1 MKIAC
6 NLNPTAWNLT
16 KNSWAAYQSIT
27 IHSSK
32 HLRSIRF
39 GKDCKFLFG
48 RDPYNGDVF
57 ITMSK
62 KRDKVKLV
70 RYENHAY
77 MVFMKAYEHGFQFL
91 VPKPSEEGK
100 TSYLLSLSKL
110 QALMECTARKEIKI

>member
-1 MKIAC
+1 MVGAD
-6 NLNPTAWNLT
+6 AR
-16 KNSWAAYQSIT
+16 T
-27 IHSSK
+27 ISGLSVSGGLSSK
-32 HLRSIRF
+32 SMFI
-39 GKDCKFLFG
+39 DIG

-77 MVFMKAYEHGFQFL
+77 TVFMKAYEHGFQFL
-91 VPKPSEEGK
+91 VPKPSEERK

-110 QALMECTARKEIKI
+110 QVLMECTARKEIKI